1 MPVKKRPSLRALWL
15 GQQLKELRDGIGM
28 NLKEVGA
35 YLQRDAST
43 VSRFESGEYPARR
56 VDVAALLDLYRVDDE
71 EKRERLKELGE
82 AVWQTG
88 WWDEYSKD
96 VKGEMVDLAWLE
108 ERTKQ
113 IRGYVAIVV
122 HSLLQIPEYAEA
134 VIRSDDEEWREEQI
148 RRFLSLRLNR
158 QKVLE
163 KEHPPELF
171 IIMDDSVLF
180 RPFGGRDVL
189 RRQLEHLVELA
200 ARPHVE
206 IRVLP
211 RQSGT
216 FAGDS
221 GMFTLFSMP
230 EPYPDAAYTETL
242 AGGIYVESEKTERF
256 VRAYDRLLAVT
267 LSADESAAFIARV
280 AKEV

>member
-71 EKRERLKELGE
+71 EKRERLKELAE

-108 ERTKQ
+108 ERSNV
-113 IRGYVAIVV
+113 IRAYVAIVV
-122 HSLLQIPEYAEA
+122 HGLLQTPEYAEA
-134 VIRSDDEEWREEQI
+134 VIRSDDEPWPEEQFQ
-148 RRFLSLRLNR
+148 RFISLRLNR
-158 QKVLE
+158 QQVLDADD
-163 KEHPPELF
+163 PPDLF
-171 IIMDDSVLF
+171 VIMDDSVLF

-200 ARPHVE
+200 ARPHLE

-211 RQSGT
+211 RESGT

-221 GMFTLFSMP
+221 GMFTLFTMP

-242 AGGIYVESEKTERF
+242 AGGLYVESEKTERF
-256 VRAYDRLLAVT
+256 VRAYERLLSAT
-267 LSADESAAFIARV
+267 LSAGDSAAFIARV
-280 AKEV
+280 ARET

>member
-1 MPVKKRPSLRALWL
+1 
-15 GQQLKELRDGIGM
+15 
-28 NLKEVGA
+28 
-35 YLQRDAST
+35 
-43 VSRFESGEYPARR
+43 
-56 VDVAALLDLYRVDDE
+56 LLDLYRVDDE

-148 RRFLSLRLNR
+148 QRFLSLRLNR

-171 IIMDDSVLF
+171 VIMDDSVLF

-189 RRQLEHLVELA
+189 RRQLRHLVELA

-256 VRAYDRLLAVT
+256 VRAYHRLLAVT
-267 LSADESAAFIARV
+267 LPADESAAFIARV
-280 AKEV
+280 AREV